1 MKKSKLNRENE
12 VQAPEGRD
20 LQPGPC
26 LYALS
31 QGTGFRP
38 SGNHVSLEY
47 QKPMGENS
55 EQGSEVVPKGG
66 GENYHSE
73 VEVAIGSKGGP
84 EIGPISPP
92 DSCRLVGKGTVGGK
106 GLSSATRK
114 AVQRGC
120 RTMGK
125 VDPTGILP
133 SS

>member
-47 QKPMGENS
+47 QKPMGKTAS
-55 EQGSEVVPKGG
+55 KEVRLSQKEG

-92 DSCRLVGKGTVGGK
+92 DRCRLVGKGTVGGK

-120 RTMGK
+120 RTMG
-125 VDPTGILP
+125 ILP